1 MRRCAAANLRL
12 RSLQCRR
19 LSSRSSTSPA
29 VVFLVAGEASG
40 DVIGG
45 RLMRALRNE
54 YGGAIHFE
62 GVGGDSMR
70 AEGLASSL
78 FPMSELS
85 VAGFA
90 EVLPSLPRIA
100 ARLVQTQR
108 AVRRAQ
114 PHVVVG
120 IDSKGFNLRLLRSLA
135 HRRAAAG
142 RNGIPAAPVL
152 VQYVGP
158 SAWAFGDADARAA
171 RLRGGVDELL
181 ALFRRAGVPATFVGH
196 PALDDVAI
204 GGEPPGTAAERAAE
218 AAAFRREVGLSP
230 CAQVLCLLPG
240 SRAQEVRAMLPL
252 LLRGAASLAERR
264 RRGEALS
271 SRWAGPIELVVPAA
285 PGMRG
290 EVDRIV
296 LETLAARGTAG
307 GGARCSVVGSGS
319 RRAAFG
325 AADVAIAACGTINL
339 ELAAAGV
346 PQVAVY
352 STSWLT
358 GFVIRRLLRP
368 VLRHA
373 SLPNILAGRTL
384 LTELLFEDCTPCRI
398 AEEADFL
405 LARPSL
411 ARAEAA
417 QIRQLVLPSLRAVG
431 DGGEPQLAS
440 RAAARALLRH
450 LPEAQTC
457 TL

>member
-1 MRRCAAANLRL
+1 
-12 RSLQCRR
+12 
-19 LSSRSSTSPA
+19 
-29 VVFLVAGEASG
+29 
-40 DVIGG
+40 
-45 RLMRALRNE
+45 
-54 YGGAIHFE
+54 
-62 GVGGDSMR
+62 
-70 AEGLASSL
+70 
-78 FPMSELS
+78 
-85 VAGFA
+85 
-90 EVLPSLPRIA
+90 
-100 ARLVQTQR
+100 
-108 AVRRAQ
+108 
-114 PHVVVG
+114 
-120 IDSKGFNLRLLRSLA
+120 
-135 HRRAAAG
+135 
-142 RNGIPAAPVL
+142 
-152 VQYVGP
+152 
-158 SAWAFGDADARAA
+158 
-171 RLRGGVDELL
+171 
-181 ALFRRAGVPATFVGH
+181 
-196 PALDDVAI
+196 
-204 GGEPPGTAAERAAE
+204 
-218 AAAFRREVGLSP
+218 
-230 CAQVLCLLPG
+230 
-240 SRAQEVRAMLPL
+240 MLPL
-252 LLRGAASLAERR
+252 LLRGAARLAERR

-296 LETLAARGTAG
+296 LETLAAGGAAG

-325 AADVAIAACGTINL
+325 AADIAIAACGTVNL

-431 DGGEPQLAS
+431 DGGEPQPAS

-450 LPEAQTC
+450 LPEA
-457 TL
+457 

>member
-45 RLMRALRNE
+45 RLMRSLRNE
-54 YGGAIHFE
+54 YRGAICFE

-70 AEGLASSL
+70 AEGLSSL

-181 ALFRRAGVPATFVGH
+181 VLLPLEEALFRRAGVPATFVGH

-252 LLRGAASLAERR
+252 LLRGAARLAERR

-271 SRWAGPIELVVPAA
+271 SRWAGPIELIVPAA

-296 LETLAARGTAG
+296 LETLAGGAARGAAG
-307 GGARCSVVGSGS
+307 GVNRRCEQEV
-319 RRAAFG
+319 
-325 AADVAIAACGTINL
+325 
-339 ELAAAGV
+339 
-346 PQVAVY
+346 
-352 STSWLT
+352 
-358 GFVIRRLLRP
+358 
-368 VLRHA
+368 
-373 SLPNILAGRTL
+373 
-384 LTELLFEDCTPCRI
+384 
-398 AEEADFL
+398 
-405 LARPSL
+405 
-411 ARAEAA
+411 
-417 QIRQLVLPSLRAVG
+417 
-431 DGGEPQLAS
+431 
-440 RAAARALLRH
+440 
-450 LPEAQTC
+450 
-457 TL
+457 

>member
-1 MRRCAAANLRL
+1 MSAGLLRRRDRPLLLDLRPRLRRLRRPRSEACLAARPSLVRGSRGVLHRGKLPRGPAPAVQPVLVRPGPQRLCLPVCMRRCAAANLRL

-181 ALFRRAGVPATFVGH
+181 VLLPF
-196 PALDDVAI
+196 
-204 GGEPPGTAAERAAE
+204 EE
-218 AAAFRREVGLSP
+218 AAA
-230 CAQVLCLLPG
+230 
-240 SRAQEVRAMLPL
+240 
-252 LLRGAASLAERR
+252 AASPALPRSPGPPPRPRAPASTGALAAHGPAPCPTPRRSFGAPECPPPLSDTRRSTTWRSEASRRARR
-264 RRGEALS
+264 RSGRPRRRPSGAKSASRRARKSSACCLVAVRKRRATAVGEASACLSATPRVAGSPGEGDAAAAAAWRGEA
-271 SRWAGPIELVVPAA
+271 
-285 PGMRG
+285 
-290 EVDRIV
+290 
-296 LETLAARGTAG
+296 
-307 GGARCSVVGSGS
+307 
-319 RRAAFG
+319 RRAA
-325 AADVAIAACGTINL
+325 
-339 ELAAAGV
+339 
-346 PQVAVY
+346 
-352 STSWLT
+352 
-358 GFVIRRLLRP
+358 
-368 VLRHA
+368 
-373 SLPNILAGRTL
+373 
-384 LTELLFEDCTPCRI
+384 
-398 AEEADFL
+398 
-405 LARPSL
+405 
-411 ARAEAA
+411 
-417 QIRQLVLPSLRAVG
+417 
-431 DGGEPQLAS
+431 
-440 RAAARALLRH
+440 AARRGAL
-450 LPEAQTC
+450 
-457 TL
+457 

>member
-45 RLMRALRNE
+45 RLMRSLRNE
-54 YGGAIHFE
+54 YRGAICFE

-70 AEGLASSL
+70 AEGLSSL

-181 ALFRRAGVPATFVGH
+181 VLLP
-196 PALDDVAI
+196 L
-204 GGEPPGTAAERAAE
+204 EE
-218 AAAFRREVGLSP
+218 AAAAVARP
-230 CAQVLCLLPG
+230 APQPG
-240 SRAQEVRAMLPL
+240 PPPRPRAPAST
-252 LLRGAASLAERR
+252 GA
-264 RRGEALS
+264 
-271 SRWAGPIELVVPAA
+271 
-285 PGMRG
+285 
-290 EVDRIV
+290 
-296 LETLAARGTAG
+296 LAAHGPAPCPTPRRSFGEPECPPPLSDTRRSTTWRSEA
-307 GGARCSVVGSGS
+307 S
-319 RRAAFG
+319 RRARRRSGRPRRRPSG
-325 AADVAIAACGTINL
+325 AKSASRRARKSSACCL
-339 ELAAAGV
+339 
-346 PQVAVY
+346 VAV
-352 STSWLT
+352 
-358 GFVIRRLLRP
+358 RKR
-368 VLRHA
+368 
-373 SLPNILAGRTL
+373 
-384 LTELLFEDCTPCRI
+384 
-398 AEEADFL
+398 
-405 LARPSL
+405 
-411 ARAEAA
+411 
-417 QIRQLVLPSLRAVG
+417 
-431 DGGEPQLAS
+431 
-440 RAAARALLRH
+440 
-450 LPEAQTC
+450 
-457 TL
+457 